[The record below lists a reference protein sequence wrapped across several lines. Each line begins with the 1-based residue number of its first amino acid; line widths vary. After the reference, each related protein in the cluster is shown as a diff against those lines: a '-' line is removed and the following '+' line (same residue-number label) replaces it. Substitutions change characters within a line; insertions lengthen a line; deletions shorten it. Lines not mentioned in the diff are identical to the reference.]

1 MIPMS
6 SSWWSDELPEYMTE
20 AEYYVLSEG
29 ISRTVEI
36 VHGHVIKCESPT
48 PQHNLI
54 ARRLSFALESARSPG
69 GPCLRV
75 ETDVD
80 VVLWRVP
87 RFTFRRPG
95 VVAYKCLDDPA
106 RKPTAQETASPST
119 AKEDLLDK
127 RAQYAAAGIP
137 MYLVVV
143 LDDKY
148 DIWEIGSS
156 TSTPPLRLTGCT
168 PCTARSSTSNSQ
180 SGLPSRFRTWSP
192 PEQGRPRRPAAQVSG
207 APRGGAAGD
216 GAAS

>member
-1 MIPMS
+1 MIPMNS
-6 SSWWSDELPEYMTE
+6 PWWFDELPEFMTE
-20 AEYYVLSEG
+20 ADYHDLSEE

-54 ARRLSFALESARSPG
+54 ARRISFALESARPPS

-87 RFTFRRPG
+87 RFTFRRPD
-95 VVAYKCLDDPA
+95 VIVYECLDDPA
-106 RKPTAQETASPST
+106 MKPTAQETVMVVEVASPSS

-127 RAQYAAAGIP
+127 KTQYAAAGIP
-137 MYLVVV
+137 LYLVVV

-148 DIWEIGSS
+148 DIWEIREFHLDAAES
-156 TSTPPLRLTGCT
+156 TYRLY
-168 PCTARSSTSNSQ
+168 AVHRSVLELEHPVRLK
-180 SGLPSRFRTWSP
+180 LP
-192 PEQGRPRRPAAQVSG
+192 VSDLV
-207 APRGGAAGD
+207 AG
-216 GAAS
+216 